1 MLLFRLLSRYKMNHH
16 LISVTLGSQTS
27 KLKQPVTLYTSFINQ
42 VKDERIKEVDLN
54 QFILFLLPRVNTHP

>member
-1 MLLFRLLSRYKMNHH
+1 MLLFRLLSRSKMNHH

-27 KLKQPVTLYTSFINQ
+27 KLKQPLTLYTSFINQ
-42 VKDERIKEVDLN
+42 VKDEKIKEVDLN

>member
-1 MLLFRLLSRYKMNHH
+1 MNHH